1 MADADGKFAG
11 KIYVVTGGT
20 QGIGRAVAIALAEAG
35 ARGIVFCGRSRENGA
50 AVAVE
55 IEDAGAEAHYVYAD
69 LAVPKDCRGVIAAC
83 DARFGRM
90 DGLVN
95 VAGDNQAG
103 GIDDATLELWDNM
116 FAVNVRAPFIL
127 MQDGIALMRR
137 EGIRGSIV
145 NIISMV
151 SHGGNRLFGIYSV
164 TKGALATLT
173 KNVAQ
178 AVREERIRVNGLNP
192 GWADTPG
199 EHAAQIATGQPED
212 WLEKAEAAQPF
223 GQLIKPDEIA
233 RMCVFL
239 LGPDSGIMTG
249 SLIDYDQNIVG
260 AYDDDW

>member
-1 MADADGKFAG
+1 MAEADGKFAG
-11 KIYVVTGGT
+11 KTYVVTGGT
-20 QGIGRAVAIALAEAG
+20 QGIGRAVAVALAEAG
-35 ARGIVFCGRSRENGA
+35 AGGIVFCGRNRENGS
-50 AVAVE
+50 AVE
-55 IEDAGAEAHYVYAD
+55 AELADAGAKAHYVHAD
-69 LAVPKDCRGVIAAC
+69 LARPDDCHAVIAAC
-83 DARFGRM
+83 GSRFGRL

-95 VAGDNQAG
+95 VAGANEAG
-103 GIDDATLELWDNM
+103 GIDDATVELWDYM

-127 MQDGIALMRR
+127 MQDAIALMRR
-137 EGIRGSIV
+137 ESVQGSIV
-145 NIISMV
+145 NIVSMV
-151 SHGGNRLFGIYSV
+151 SHGGNRPFGIYSV

-178 AVREERIRVNGLNP
+178 SVRAERIRVNGLNL

-212 WLEKAEAAQPF
+212 WLQKAEAAQPF

-249 SLIDYDQNIVG
+249 SLIDYDQNIIG

>member
-11 KIYVVTGGT
+11 KVYVVTGGT
-20 QGIGRAVAIALAEAG
+20 QGIGKAVALALAEAG
-35 ARGIVFCGRSRENGA
+35 AGGIVFCGRNRENGA
-50 AVAVE
+50 AVEAALSA
-55 IEDAGAEAHYVYAD
+55 AGTQALYVHAD
-69 LAVPKDCRGVIAAC
+69 LAVPGDCRAVTAAC
-83 DARFGRM
+83 DSRFGRL

-95 VAGDNQAG
+95 VAGANAAG
-103 GIDDATLELWDNM
+103 GIDDATIELWDYM
-116 FAVNVRAPFIL
+116 FAVNVRAPFFI
-127 MQDGIALMRR
+127 MQDAIALMRR
-137 EGIRGSIV
+137 EGIQGSIV
-145 NIISMV
+145 NIGSMV

-178 AVREERIRVNGLNP
+178 AVRGERIRVNGLNP

-212 WLEKAEAAQPF
+212 WLQKAETAQPF
-223 GQLIKPDEIA
+223 GQLLKPDEIA

-249 SLIDYDQNIVG
+249 SLIDYDQNIIG

>member
-1 MADADGKFAG
+1 MADGEGKFAG

-20 QGIGRAVAIALAEAG
+20 QGIGRAVAVALAEAG
-35 ARGIVFCGRSRENGA
+35 GGGIVFCGRNRENGA
-50 AVAVE
+50 AVEAALE
-55 IEDAGAEAHYVYAD
+55 AAGAPALYVHAD
-69 LAVPKDCRGVIAAC
+69 LAIPEDCRAVIAAC
-83 DARFGRM
+83 DSRFGRL

-95 VAGDNQAG
+95 VAGANQAG
-103 GIDDATLELWDNM
+103 GIDDATVELWDYM
-116 FAVNVRAPFIL
+116 FAVNVRAPFLL
-127 MQDGIALMRR
+127 MQDAIALMRR
-137 EGIRGSIV
+137 EGIQGSIV
-145 NIISMV
+145 NIVSMV

-178 AVREERIRVNGLNP
+178 AVRGERIRVNGLNP

-212 WLEKAEAAQPF
+212 WLHKAEAAQPF

-249 SLIDYDQNIVG
+249 SLIDYDQNIIG

>member
-1 MADADGKFAG
+1 MSDAAKFAG
-11 KIYVVTGGT
+11 KVYVVTGGT
-20 QGIGRAVAIALAEAG
+20 QGIGRAVATALAEAG
-35 ARGIVFCGRSRENGA
+35 AGGIVVCGRNRYNGA
-50 AVAVE
+50 AVEASLAE
-55 IEDAGAEAHYVYAD
+55 AGAEAHYVHAD
-69 LAVPKDCRGVIAAC
+69 LAVPDDCRAVTAAC
-83 DARFGRM
+83 DTRFGRL

-103 GIDDATLELWDNM
+103 GIDDATIELWDHM
-116 FAVNVRAPFIL
+116 FAVNVRAPFI
-127 MQDGIALMRR
+127 MIQDAIAIMRR
-137 EGIRGSIV
+137 EGIQGSIV
-145 NIISMV
+145 NIVSMV
-151 SHGGNRLFGIYSV
+151 SHGGNRVFGIYSV

-178 AVREERIRVNGLNP
+178 AVRHERIRVNGLNP

-223 GQLIKPDEIA
+223 GQLIKPDKIA

-249 SLIDYDQNIVG
+249 SLIDYDQNIIG

>member
-50 AVAVE
+50 AVEAALR
-55 IEDAGAEAHYVYAD
+55 DAGAEAHYVYAD

-223 GQLIKPDEIA
+223 GQLIKPDEVA